1 MIFLRNKGGVFWC
14 VEKDYDGEFWEDRQD
29 TVVIGLP
36 DKDAKELAEEILKL
50 CGEGEE

>member
-14 VEKDYDGEFWEDRQD
+14 VEKDYDGQFWEDRD

-36 DKDAKELAEEILKL
+36 DEDAVEIAKEILEL
-50 CGEGEE
+50 CGREE